1 MGLQDVPIERLSRRH
16 ALRLVALG
24 TIASLA
30 AACGQPAA
38 APAANPT
45 QASKPAAP
53 AATAASKPAAGA
65 TTAAKPA
72 AGATTVAKPAAGG
85 SFAVNLAAAKAEGK
99 AVGYGV
105 LIDSQWKALA
115 DLAKQKL
122 ELEIENFR
130 APTARVISRVE
141 TEKSANQ
148 HLADFVAIES
158 VYYDAWAKQG
168 YIEKLPPELLT
179 RVPQQY
185 RDPNGYFAIFTLFP
199 LTVIYNK
206 ELVGANAPKSLD
218 DLLNPMWKGKI
229 AMTDPT
235 LNETFLRWFW
245 VERQKMG
252 EEKARAFFT
261 GLAGQNPT
269 MFESGLTVSTN
280 VNQGQFP
287 VGIGFMTHVLSVGG
301 PNGNMDFVRLNPMQA
316 GNAAFAFLSNPP
328 HPEAAKAVGDLFLS
342 QDFLK
347 ASGDLG
353 YPVTVPG
360 VKSAIPGADEIT
372 YEVLPVLE
380 KAKFDEMNAYLTGI
394 LKK

>member
-1 MGLQDVPIERLSRRH
+1 MAVKRILSTGEQLSRR
-16 ALRLVALG
+16 AFVRFMGIG

-38 APAANPT
+38 QPAPPT
-45 QASKPAAP
+45 AAP
-53 AATAASKPAAGA
+53 AKPGAGAPATAPAEKPTAA
-65 TTAAKPA
+65 AAKPA
-72 AGATTVAKPAAGG
+72 DAVKPAAGG
-85 SFAVNLAAAKAEGK
+85 SFAVNVAAAKAEGK
-99 AVGYGV
+99 VVGYGV
-105 LIDSQWKALA
+105 LIDSQWKVLT
-115 DLAKQKL
+115 DLTQQKL
-122 ELEIENFR
+122 GIPLENFR

-148 HLADFVAIES
+148 HLADFVTIES

-168 YIEKLPPELLT
+168 YIEKLPPELLN
-179 RVPQQY
+179 RVPEKY
-185 RDPNGYFAIFTLFP
+185 RDPNGYYAIFTLFP

-206 ELVGANAPKSLD
+206 ELVPAADAPKSLD
-218 DLLNPMWKGKI
+218 DLLNPRWKGKI

-235 LNETFLRWFW
+235 LNETFLRWFY
-245 VERQKMG
+245 VERQRMG

-261 GLAGQNPT
+261 GLSDQNPT
-269 MFESGLTVSTN
+269 FFESGLTVSTN

-301 PNGNMDFVRLNPMQA
+301 KDGNMDFVRLNPMQA
-316 GNAAFAFLSNPP
+316 GNAAFAFLTKPP
-328 HPEAAKAVGDLFLS
+328 HPEAAKAIGDLFLS
-342 QDFLK
+342 PDFLK

-353 YPVTVPG
+353 YPITVPG

-372 YEVLPVLE
+372 YQVLPEIE